1 MKKTFKKFS
10 LVFVAV
16 VAFFAGTKAFA
27 ANTRDQSAQA
37 FTYDYELKLELG
49 DELTKTEDGKN
60 FVVPITGYADAT
72 YTTNVNLSG
81 KDAVHYRVSEIS
93 LEQYNTML
101 AYQNEIDKLDR
112 SAVATNK
119 NVYQD
124 NENITKLQEYIRNNE
139 WWCYTKYEIGTILL
153 PISCETKYYV
163 ITVDAMDES
172 IPWNKHVSRVY
183 KVDADKAQCSPEDT
197 PTEENPKTGIATPYI
212 ICGTIALGSIAVI
225 VLSKKK
231 KYI

>member
-27 ANTRDQSAQA
+27 ANTRDQSAQD

-93 LEQYNTML
+93 LELYNTML
-101 AYQNEIDKLDR
+101 AYQNEIDKLDGKAL
-112 SAVATNK
+112 SFFEILGHNQESDEPIFQITVFEGK
-119 NVYQD
+119 
-124 NENITKLQEYIRNNE
+124 ENNP
-139 WWCYTKYEIGTILL
+139 TKYNGPKVIEAKCINGY
-153 PISCETKYYV
+153 SCSLEDV
-163 ITVDAMDES
+163 IFES
-172 IPWNKHVSRVY
+172 SM
-183 KVDADKAQCSPEDT
+183 KVMRK
-197 PTEENPKTGIATPYI
+197 
-212 ICGTIALGSIAVI
+212 
-225 VLSKKK
+225 
-231 KYI
+231 